1 MSNNKKVVI
10 KKRIFIIGTDCLQ
23 NKLLSRTLSEELGV
37 ASGVYE
43 KPEMLTSSLLLK
55 DGINLLLIDGTLPE
69 FKNVVDM
76 TVQRLNKTGDRQIVA
91 LFNIEEDKKLQRD
104 AVMSG
109 IKGLF
114 YRNNELDLVKKG
126 INALFDGDLWVS
138 RDLLMDLVKNG
149 DTITET
155 TSQERDILTSR
166 ESEILAMVCI
176 GATNDEIGDK
186 LNISPNTVKTHL
198 YKIFK
203 KINVPNRMQAALW
216 GAKNL

>member
-10 KKRIFIIGTDCLQ
+10 KKRIFIIGTDSLQ
-23 NKLLSRTLSEELGV
+23 NKLLSRIFRDDLGV
-37 ASGVYE
+37 DCGVYE
-43 KPEMLTSSLLLK
+43 RPEMLISSLLSGN
-55 DGINLLLIDGTLPE
+55 GINLLLIDGTLPN
-69 FKNVVDM
+69 FKAVLD
-76 TVQRLNKTGDRQIVA
+76 TTLQRLQIMGDEQIIA
-91 LFNIEEDKKLQRD
+91 LFNIEEDKKLEHE
-104 AVMSG
+104 AVMNG
-109 IKGLF
+109 IKGFF
-114 YRNNELDLVKKG
+114 YRNNEIDLVKKG

-138 RDLLMDLVKNG
+138 RDLLMNLVKYG
-149 DTITET
+149 DRIPE
-155 TSQERDILTSR
+155 QPPKKRDILTSR

-176 GATNDEIGDK
+176 GATNEEIGNK